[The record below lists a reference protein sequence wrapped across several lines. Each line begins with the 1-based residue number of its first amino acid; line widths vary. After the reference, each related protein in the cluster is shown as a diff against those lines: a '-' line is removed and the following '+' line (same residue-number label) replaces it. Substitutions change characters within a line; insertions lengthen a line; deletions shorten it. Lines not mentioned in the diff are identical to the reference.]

1 MAARESF
8 RWSRQIN
15 SAFAPIAATVP
26 KGQSLTTA
34 SERFLSVSVKT
45 PRLPKTGATRVPS
58 LPIVSRKAS
67 TRASAPPLTA
77 QQKVVINAIADNKVE
92 ASATTLESATLAL
105 NQLIANSMGYYT
117 TTFESEDGSKK
128 TYIHNEPTL
137 ELSDLIYTI
146 TGSGFAWT
154 ETGWND
160 GSPTWTYGSEF
171 IFDNV
176 LYVHGEG
183 RTARNRCLKDFIS
196 VCQGHRHSQTYIE
209 YYTSRDGEVRF
220 ALQVGTGID
229 REAYAFSYA
238 KDYDMQQINCA
249 VVLDSGKYAIIEPMF

>member
-1 MAARESF
+1 MTRNIRPRMNKREYDAYLEWKNSTKKSNTLFIGDIHSPFILDGYLDFCISIYNKYDCDRVVFAGDVIDNAFSSF
-8 RWSRQIN
+8 HSVDPDGMGAGMELQKAIEKIN
-15 SAFAPIAATVP
+15 GFYKAFPNAYVLYGNHCRIANRKAFAGGLSNRWIKTV
-26 KGQSLTTA
+26 G
-34 SERFLSVSVKT
+34 E
-45 PRLPKTGATRVPS
+45 
-58 LPIVSRKAS
+58 I
-67 TRASAPPLTA
+67 
-77 QQKVVINAIADNKVE
+77 
-92 ASATTLESATLAL
+92 LET
-105 NQLIANSMGYYT
+105 
-117 TTFESEDGSKK
+117 
-128 TYIHNEPTL
+128 
-137 ELSDLIYTI
+137 
-146 TGSGFAWT
+146 
-154 ETGWND
+154 
-160 GSPTWTYGSEF
+160 PTWTYNSEF